1 MQFYLAHLGL
11 AIFDLSNDILF
22 ASLGSCVLP
31 VIMYIVSC
39 LSIRLREPN
48 PLQINYNDEIG

>member
-31 VIMYIVSC
+31 VIMYIVPIHSFAES
-39 LSIRLREPN
+39 LTHYR
-48 PLQINYNDEIG
+48 